1 MNFIG
6 EFTLPKRYNRTFME
20 RLNKRENEI
29 LERRNVDLDF
39 FNRPRLEEP
48 FKAEEKENKKEVK
61 ELLNILPKSK
71 IEKNNNLKCVICL
84 SNFKIKDNEVT
95 LPCLHMFHFNCIK
108 KWLYE
113 KRCCPLCKSEIYL

>member
-48 FKAEEKENKKEVK
+48 FRAEENDNKKEVK

>member
-39 FNRPRLEEP
+39 FNRPRLEEL
-48 FKAEEKENKKEVK
+48 FRAEENDNKKEVK

>member
-48 FKAEEKENKKEVK
+48 FRAEDNNNKKEVK

>member
-29 LERRNVDLDF
+29 IERRNVDLYF
-39 FNRPRLEEP
+39 FNRPRLEEL
-48 FKAEEKENKKEVK
+48 FRAEENDNKKEVK